1 MEERD
6 GKIVLEKN
14 REGGHDGQ
22 AHRRPLSQNPPDAVP
37 CVGEPRQFQL
47 QLRPRLR
54 RSASASASASC
65 VPGCPRC
72 RAFTAVP
79 LGSGYDEASSSSC
92 CCCPNWVS
100 ACGKSKTGSDVAR
113 LSSFPSLAFPPV
125 PLACGLFFFFSRSA
139 SFCSLTARAHSLLG
153 TEVCG
158 GEAGEGRA
166 GGAAKTTA
174 TTAPAATDAIAT
186 ATTTRRM
193 HKNTEIAE
201 HSTAQ
206 HSTEQNPGS
215 PLLPQRGHTRDP
227 PGPRPASVWLLPL
240 SAAGRENNG
249 GPAKQ
254 ETANT
259 DRTDP
264 FPFPLSVLRGFRS
277 RETAVRRRMPDR
289 PSTHIFSYC
298 GHSI

>member
-125 PLACGLFFFFSRSA
+125 PLACGLFFFFFSLCVLLLVDSAGPQPFGDGGLRGGGRRGQGWRRSKDDCYNCTGCNRCNCNCDYNEKDA
-139 SFCSLTARAHSLLG
+139 QEHRNS
-153 TEVCG
+153 
-158 GEAGEGRA
+158 
-166 GGAAKTTA
+166 GAQ
-174 TTAPAATDAIAT
+174 
-186 ATTTRRM
+186 
-193 HKNTEIAE
+193 

-206 HSTEQNPGS
+206 HRTKPR
-215 PLLPQRGHTRDP
+215 LPPSSSKRTHQRS
-227 PGPRPASVWLLPL
+227 PRPPARLCLAFASFCRG
-240 SAAGRENNG
+240 AG
-249 GPAKQ
+249 KQ
-254 ETANT
+254 WRARKAG
-259 DRTDP
+259 D
-264 FPFPLSVLRGFRS
+264 SK
-277 RETAVRRRMPDR
+277 
-289 PSTHIFSYC
+289 H
-298 GHSI
+298 